1 MARKSVIAR
10 ELKRQKIV
18 FANQEKRAYLS
29 SRRSDVNLT
38 HEERQE
44 AQLLLQKMSR
54 DSSASRL
61 RNRCVL
67 TGRPRGVFKRFNLS
81 RTQIREQAMLGNV
94 PGLKKASW

>member
-18 FANQEKRAYLS
+18 FANKEKREYLS

-38 HEERQE
+38 HAERQE

-61 RNRCVL
+61 RNRCLL

-81 RTQIREQAMLGNV
+81 RTQLREQAMVGNV

>member
-18 FANQEKRAYLS
+18 FANKEKREYLS

-38 HEERQE
+38 YEERQE

-81 RTQIREQAMLGNV
+81 RTQLREQAMLGNV

>member
-18 FANQEKRAYLS
+18 FANKEKREYLS

-44 AQLLLQKMSR
+44 AQLSLQKMS
-54 DSSASRL
+54 
-61 RNRCVL
+61 
-67 TGRPRGVFKRFNLS
+67 
-81 RTQIREQAMLGNV
+81 
-94 PGLKKASW
+94 

>member
-10 ELKRQKIV
+10 ELKRQKTV
-18 FANQEKRAYLS
+18 FANKEKRESLS

-38 HEERQE
+38 HEERHK
-44 AQLLLQKMSR
+44 AQLLLQKMPR
-54 DSSASRL
+54 DSSTSRL

>member
-18 FANQEKRAYLS
+18 FANKEKRAYLS

-38 HEERQE
+38 NEERQE
-44 AQLLLQKMSR
+44 AQLSLQKMSR
-54 DSSASRL
+54 NSSASRL